1 MVEKKKL
8 IHEPYNKLKGF
19 MRENGIIYSHIAELL
34 GVTPTTVSQKV
45 NGQSDFTVSEAEL
58 IMRKYNADS
67 KIFFVLIVAYTITRY
82 EKHQK
87 YFRK

>member
-34 GVTPTTVSQKV
+34 GVTQTTVSQKV

-67 KIFFVLIVAYTITRY
+67 KIFLP
-82 EKHQK
+82 
-87 YFRK
+87 

>member
-8 IHEPYNKLKGF
+8 IHEPYNKFKGF

-58 IMRKYNADS
+58 IMRTS
-67 KIFFVLIVAYTITRY
+67 KFFCPECCVYDNKGR
-82 EKHQK
+82 
-87 YFRK
+87 

>member
-1 MVEKKKL
+1 
-8 IHEPYNKLKGF
+8 
-19 MRENGIIYSHIAELL
+19 MRENGYSFYSHIAELL

-67 KIFFVLIVAYTITRY
+67 KIFCPECCAYDNKGR
-82 EKHQK
+82 
-87 YFRK
+87 